1 MHIDEKRCAP
11 DGVRKTPGS
20 RKTRGSGVFFH
31 VLCCIVRCITNI
43 DEKTVKNAI
52 DGAVGLWYDNSIN
65 RTGGKQNGS
74 QGDQHDDAYDVH
86 VLLHVHALLCLCFP
100 AFGRVVSL
108 CERRKAAMEVEGRST
123 PLLFCEG
130 GQCMVRLA
138 RSSNASEDADVK

>member
-11 DGVRKTPGS
+11 SGVRKTPDS
-20 RKTRGSGVFFH
+20 RKTCGSGVFFRIF
-31 VLCCIVRCITNI
+31 CRNVRHTAND
-43 DEKTVKNAI
+43 DEKNVKNAI
-52 DGAVGLWYDNSIN
+52 DWAVGLWYDDFIN

-86 VLLHVHALLCLCFP
+86 VLPHVHALLCLCFP

-130 GQCMVRLA
+130 GQTMVCLA
-138 RSSNASEDADVK
+138 PGRRIRRKTQM